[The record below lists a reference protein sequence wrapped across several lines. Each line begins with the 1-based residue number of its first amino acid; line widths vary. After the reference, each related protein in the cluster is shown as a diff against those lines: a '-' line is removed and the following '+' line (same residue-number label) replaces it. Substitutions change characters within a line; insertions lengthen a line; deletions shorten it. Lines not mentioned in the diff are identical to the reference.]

1 MKSLL
6 KKIHIRFFDRPLD
19 FRVRLFHI
27 LAFGGIAISFFTAII
42 SLIMGMWGTAGLAA
56 VLIAFSLGLILFTQR
71 TGKYQVAYFLTVT
84 VIFMVGLP
92 MMFFTS
98 GGHRSGMPSVFLLAV
113 LFTVLMIKGKAAL
126 LISLLEIAEYSAVCV
141 LPIIIRNL

>member
-27 LAFGGIAISFFTAII
+27 LAFGGIAISFFTVII
-42 SLIMGMWGTAGLAA
+42 SLIMGMWKTAGLAA
-56 VLIAFSLGLILFTQR
+56 VLIVFSLGLILFTQW
-71 TGKYQVAYFLTVT
+71 TGKYQAAYFLTVT
-84 VIFMVGLP
+84 VIFMAVLP

-98 GGHRSGMPSVFLLAV
+98 GGHRSGMPSIFLLAV
-113 LFTVLMIKGKAAL
+113 IFTVLMIKGKAAL
-126 LISLLEIAEYSAVCV
+126 LIPPRAF
-141 LPIIIRNL
+141 LPIIIQNL